1 MIAYVNNLVAL
12 IRTRRQQ
19 LDQALNDDL
28 RRMRRRFGDQAVDRA
43 LAEMYR
49 LQAEPEAI
57 SSKPQDERGPQHFR
71 K

>member
-49 LQAEPEAI
+49 QGLGT
-57 SSKPQDERGPQHFR
+57 RL
-71 K
+71 

>member
-1 MIAYVNNLVAL
+1 MMAYVSNLVAL

-19 LDQALNDDL
+19 LDQAFNDDL

-49 LQAEPEAI
+49 LQAEREAI

>member
-1 MIAYVNNLVAL
+1 MMAYVSNLVAL

-19 LDQALNDDL
+19 LDQVFNDDL
-28 RRMRRRFGDQAVDRA
+28 RRMRQRFGDQAVKRA

-49 LQAEPEAI
+49 LQAEREAI
-57 SSKPQDERGPQHFR
+57 PSKPQDKRGPQHFR